1 MVLKVSK
8 DRSGKNRSDI
18 LNSASIIMRRDGFS
32 AASIEAIASH
42 ANLTHGAVYRHFP
55 SKKALAV
62 AALEHDF
69 ARIVDLIA
77 RLKAE
82 GAAVHA
88 YGSAYLAS
96 DHRDHFL
103 WGCPVGALV
112 SEMHRHPL
120 EIGAAFTEGL
130 VKNIDAL
137 AELLGTAGTADPE
150 VKSKA
155 VSKAIAILALMAGAL
170 SMARAVSAHDADLSA
185 RIMASA
191 MEQIDRMSL

>member
-32 AASIEAIASH
+32 AASIEAIAKH

-55 SKKALAV
+55 SKQALAV

-69 ARIVDLIA
+69 RRIVDLIT
-77 RLKAE
+77 RLKTE
-82 GAAVHA
+82 GAGVHA
-88 YGSAYLAS
+88 YSSAYLAS
-96 DHRDHFL
+96 DHRDHFV

-130 VKNIDAL
+130 IANITAL
-137 AELLGTAGTADPE
+137 AELLGTSDTVGPDM
-150 VKSKA
+150 KSKA

-170 SMARAVSAHDADLSA
+170 SMARAVSTHDADLST

-191 MEQIDRMSL
+191 MAQIELMSL